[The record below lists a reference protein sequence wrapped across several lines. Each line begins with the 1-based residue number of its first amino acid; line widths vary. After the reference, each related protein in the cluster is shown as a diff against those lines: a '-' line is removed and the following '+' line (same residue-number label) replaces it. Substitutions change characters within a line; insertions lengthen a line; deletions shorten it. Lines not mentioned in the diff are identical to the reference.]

1 MSKSPSFH
9 LQIHVGLQLAQD
21 GRAQFRG
28 FSLSTGNQGVDQ
40 LNLKN
45 FRKCG
50 ITPLLFPLI
59 LALSSMTG
67 CIEGVPQSL
76 HASSMNG
83 ADLQSGE
90 WSGQLRMEIDPELDS
105 DLFSLRGNVILT
117 GNGTLPYL
125 LLNATLRQG
134 AAYVV
139 STKYLMMNLEPNRDY
154 SFEIARNSRLL
165 PGEYICTL
173 EASGP
178 SGSLASESRMCSL
191 AEDPQNS
198 PSSVISPEGYI
209 SLSDAQ
215 ALFTGRGLYER
226 TGQMESTSRVEREH
240 EKESEIEAEEESN
253 IKAEE
258 ESNTEAEE
266 ESNTEA
272 EEESNIEADKES
284 GIKGDEESGIEA
296 QKEHEKE
303 MYAGEPESKVRAEG
317 EEEQREDENDYLDRS
332 VENGDETK
340 AGTAGDHALESIAAY
355 ADHERPD
362 EGPGELLVA
371 SSTSKKYHLPD
382 CRYALKI
389 KPENRISF
397 QSAEEAK
404 SQGYLPCKSCHP

>member
-1 MSKSPSFH
+1 MSKSPPFH
-9 LQIHVGLQLAQD
+9 LQIHVGLQLAQE
-21 GRAQFRG
+21 GRAQFRD
-28 FSLSTGNQGVDQ
+28 FSFSTGNQGVDQ

-76 HASSMNG
+76 HASSMDG

-117 GNGTLPYL
+117 GNGTLSYL

-134 AAYVV
+134 AAYIV

-191 AEDPQNS
+191 AEDQQNS

-240 EKESEIEAEEESN
+240 EKESEVEDDKESEIEAEEEGEIN
-253 IKAEE
+253 
-258 ESNTEAEE
+258 
-266 ESNTEA
+266 
-272 EEESNIEADKES
+272 
-284 GIKGDEESGIEA
+284 A
-296 QKEHEKE
+296 QEHEKE
-303 MYAGEPESKVRAEG
+303 MYAGESEAKERAEG
-317 EEEQREDENDYLDRS
+317 EEEQPEDENDYLNRS
-332 VENGDETK
+332 VENGDEIK
-340 AGTAGDHALESIAAY
+340 ASTAGDQALESIAAY
-355 ADHERPD
+355 ADHEQPD
-362 EGPGELLVA
+362 EEHGEVLVA

>member
-1 MSKSPSFH
+1 MSKSPPFH
-9 LQIHVGLQLAQD
+9 LQIHVGLQLAQE
-21 GRAQFRG
+21 GRAQFRD
-28 FSLSTGNQGVDQ
+28 FSFSTGNQGVDQ

-76 HASSMNG
+76 HASSMDG

-191 AEDPQNS
+191 AEDQQNS

-240 EKESEIEAEEESN
+240 EKESEVEDDKESEIEAEEEG
-253 IKAEE
+253 E
-258 ESNTEAEE
+258 
-266 ESNTEA
+266 
-272 EEESNIEADKES
+272 IEADKES
-284 GIKGDEESGIEA
+284 EIEA
-296 QKEHEKE
+296 EVKAQEHEKE

-332 VENGDETK
+332 VENGDEIK
-340 AGTAGDHALESIAAY
+340 ASTAGDQAFESIAAY
-355 ADHERPD
+355 ADHEQPD
-362 EGPGELLVA
+362 EEHGEVLVA

>member
-21 GRAQFRG
+21 GRAQFRS
-28 FSLSTGNQGVDQ
+28 FSFSTGNQGVDQ
-40 LNLKN
+40 LNLKI

-59 LALSSMTG
+59 LVLSSMTG

-83 ADLQSGE
+83 ADLQSKE

-105 DLFSLRGNVILT
+105 DLFSLRGNAILT

-139 STKYLMMNLEPNRDY
+139 STKYLMMNLAPNMDY

-191 AEDPQNS
+191 AEDQQSS
-198 PSSVISPEGYI
+198 PSSVISPKGYI

-240 EKESEIEAEEESN
+240 EKESEIEAEEEGE
-253 IKAEE
+253 IKA
-258 ESNTEAEE
+258 
-266 ESNTEA
+266 
-272 EEESNIEADKES
+272 
-284 GIKGDEESGIEA
+284 
-296 QKEHEKE
+296 QEHEKE
-303 MYAGEPESKVRAEG
+303 MYAGEPEAKERAEG
-317 EEEQREDENDYLDRS
+317 EEEQREDKNNYLNRS
-332 VENGDETK
+332 VENGDEIK
-340 AGTAGDHALESIAAY
+340 ASTAGDQAAGSIAAN
-355 ADHERPD
+355 AAHERPD
-362 EGPGELLVA
+362 EEHGEVLVA